1 MRIDDKEIWAAALHV
16 ERQHSE
22 DAPRFIAERIGALAI
37 AGDIEG
43 VATWKAIAT
52 KLAQARAL
60 ASKNKN

>member
-1 MRIDDKEIWAAALHV
+1 MALDDKEIWAAALHV
-16 ERQHSE
+16 ERQYRE
-22 DAPRFIAERIGALAI
+22 DAPLFIAERIGAMAI
-37 AGDIEG
+37 AGDIKG